1 MPLRG
6 FMPTQ
11 NLTYR
16 KAIYSALDKVL
27 TESEKT
33 VFLGEDIT
41 EYGGAFGVSADLHTR
56 HPARVIATPI
66 SEGGFMGVAVGMAM
80 TGYRVVVE
88 MMFMDFMTLAFD
100 QIVNHAVNVH
110 YMYGGQLACPV
121 VIRTPAGGYRG
132 YGPSHSKAMENM
144 LFGVPGLKIMA
155 PSTVQ
160 DAYGCLLTA
169 VADNNPVLFVE
180 HKLLYGLEDTVDL
193 AEIQPVPFGKAR
205 IVRQGSDVTVVSHSY
220 GAHLAE
226 QAVMELE
233 EEGIDAELIDLRSL
247 KPLDI
252 ETIVESV
259 TKTGS
264 LVCVEEGN
272 ITGGIGSEVTAIVA
286 ERCLE
291 YLDGRIIRVG
301 RGDTPIPASLA
312 SEGLILPDK
321 DSIKAAIRK
330 SLRRL

>member
-1 MPLRG
+1 MPSRGSMPL
-6 FMPTQ
+6 Q
-11 NLTYR
+11 KITYR
-16 KAIYSALDKVL
+16 TAIYSALDMVL
-27 TESEKT
+27 SESEKT

-41 EYGGAFGVSADLHTR
+41 EYGGAFGVSGDLHIK
-56 HPARVIATPI
+56 HPRRVISTPI

-80 TGYRVVVE
+80 TGYRVIVE

-100 QIVNHAVNVH
+100 QIINHGVNVH
-110 YMYGGQLACPV
+110 YMYGGQLSCPV

-144 LFGVPGLKIMA
+144 LLGVPGLKIMA
-155 PSTVQ
+155 PSTVK
-160 DAYGCLLTA
+160 DAYGCLLAA

-180 HKLLYGLEDTVDL
+180 HKLLYGLEEMVDL
-193 AEIQPVPFGKAR
+193 DETLPVPFGKAR
-205 IVRQGSDVTVVSHSY
+205 IVRPGSDVTVVSHSY
-220 GAHLAE
+220 GTHLAE
-226 QAVMELE
+226 QAVQELE
-233 EEGIDAELIDLRSL
+233 DEGIDAELLDLRSL

-252 ETIVESV
+252 ETIVDSV
-259 TKTGS
+259 TRTGS

-291 YLDGRIIRVG
+291 YLDGRILRVG

-312 SEGLILPDK
+312 SESLVLPDK
-321 DSIKAAIRK
+321 DSIKAAIRRAV
-330 SLRRL
+330 SRR